1 MKNMHLMPIQIN
13 IAQADDQPVE
23 SEQDLDLDND
33 NEPLNHS
40 L

>member
-23 SEQDLDLDND
+23 SEHDFDLDND
-33 NEPLNHS
+33 YVSDS